1 MADGFD
7 SATETALDEFAAAIQ
22 RSLPA
27 GVLVTSQVRRMNG
40 GPGFV
45 HDVMVKLELH
55 SGRSINVSSLRT
67 TKDPKGELQRLVEDE
82 YTPLKKRLERAVEA
96 AATAWVEA
104 ISAPVEDET
113 KPEPEEE
120 EEQSSTPG

>member
-1 MADGFD
+1 VADGFD
-7 SATETALDEFAAAIQ
+7 SATETALDEFTAAIQ

-27 GVLVTSQVRRMNG
+27 GVTVTSQVRRMNG

-55 SGRSINVSSLRT
+55 AGRSINVSSLRT
-67 TKDPKGELQRLVEDE
+67 TKDPKGELQRLVEDD
-82 YTPLKKRLERAVEA
+82 YKPFQTRLERAVKAAEA
-96 AATAWVEA
+96 AWVKE

-120 EEQSSTPG
+120 EQSSTPG